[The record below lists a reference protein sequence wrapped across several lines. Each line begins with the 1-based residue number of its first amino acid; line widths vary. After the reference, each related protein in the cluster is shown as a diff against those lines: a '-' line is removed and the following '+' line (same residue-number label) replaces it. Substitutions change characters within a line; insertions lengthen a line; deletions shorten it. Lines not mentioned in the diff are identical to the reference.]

1 MFLTFTPKILRSE
14 EKKKE
19 NENENSETII
29 INIIILKSNYSE
41 MEITAELI
49 VDNSFHVLKIKGSKK
64 KLFLSNNYNQ
74 CEIIKDE
81 KDFILIKVEFLKTTI
96 A

>member
-29 INIIILKSNYSE
+29 INGKLLKMN
-41 MEITAELI
+41 
-49 VDNSFHVLKIKGSKK
+49 K
-64 KLFLSNNYNQ
+64 
-74 CEIIKDE
+74 
-81 KDFILIKVEFLKTTI
+81 
-96 A
+96 